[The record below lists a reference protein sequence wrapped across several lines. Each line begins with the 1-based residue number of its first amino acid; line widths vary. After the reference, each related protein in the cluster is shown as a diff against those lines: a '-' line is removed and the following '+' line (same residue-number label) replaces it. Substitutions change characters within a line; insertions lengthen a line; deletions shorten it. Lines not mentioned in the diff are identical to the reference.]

1 MADWMLYT
9 IIGAALLLVGL
20 LIILIVRGKITIG
33 EIEIGWPP
41 KIKLTP
47 KGDGSPPPGSKDE
60 IIAKYKGE
68 IGNVKIEGAASSFK
82 AEADSGKIGDIEV
95 KRKM

>member
-47 KGDGSPPPGSKDE
+47 KGDGSPPPGSKDKITARE
-60 IIAKYKGE
+60 RAK
-68 IGNVKIEGAASSFK
+68 IGNVEIEGAASNFE
-82 AEADSGKIGDIEV
+82 AEADNAEIGDIKV